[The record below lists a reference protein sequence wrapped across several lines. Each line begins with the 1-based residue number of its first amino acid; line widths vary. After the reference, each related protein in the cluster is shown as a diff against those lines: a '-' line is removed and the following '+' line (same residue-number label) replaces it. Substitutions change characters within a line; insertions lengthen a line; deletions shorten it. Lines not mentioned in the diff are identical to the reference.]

1 MRKTPPNID
10 KRQGLAAKFLQLK
23 WLLLITGIWL
33 SSMSAQAAP
42 WHTHEAIYQAV
53 SQFSQ
58 QELGSNV
65 RTGKL
70 DERSRYA
77 QCTSAL
83 LVTLPFNNQKTV
95 KVVCEKTHNS
105 SSWSLYLSVN
115 VQSTTKAWRLINAI
129 AEQSTITAKHV
140 SLVTYTGSHNNFM
153 GIETNPIG
161 QQVKRRLKVGHW
173 LSPADLSNLQR
184 LWRAAEDI
192 PQGQVVKLKHLTS
205 SEESVQTASPNA
217 VTNSDQLI
225 GRIAR
230 RYIKAG
236 KLLDKNDIEGQKLV
250 VISNQALPM
259 GRELIA
265 QDLTMAWV
273 PEHKLRQTE
282 FSQTDALVGWVTK
295 RHIATQ
301 IPLTKDMLRKAYLV
315 LKGSQVSLQINADNY
330 QISNDAEALSN
341 GSLGDK
347 IKVKL
352 IPSGTVKQGLVIA
365 KGQVE
370 LSR

>member
-1 MRKTPPNID
+1 MRKRPSIFD
-10 KRQGLAAKFLQLK
+10 KRQGLAAGPIQFK
-23 WLLLITGIWL
+23 WLLLMACLWLISL
-33 SSMSAQAAP
+33 SSQAAP
-42 WHTHEAIYQAV
+42 WHAHEAIYQAV

-58 QELGSNV
+58 QQLGSNAS
-65 RTGKL
+65 TKPL

-77 QCTSAL
+77 LCTTPL
-83 LVTLPFNNQKTV
+83 QVTLPFNNQKTV
-95 KVVCEKTHNS
+95 KVVCEKTHDKT
-105 SSWSLYLSVN
+105 SWSLYLSIN
-115 VQSTTKAWRLINAI
+115 VQTNIKAWRLVSPI
-129 AEQSTITAKHV
+129 AEQGTIAAKHIA
-140 SLVTYTGSHNNFM
+140 LVTYTGNQSNFM
-153 GIETNPIG
+153 GSETNPIG
-161 QQVKRRLKVGHW
+161 QQVKRRLNEGDW
-173 LSPADLSNLQR
+173 LSPDDMNNLQT

-192 PQGQVVKLKHLTS
+192 PQGQVVESKHLTS

-217 VTNSDQLI
+217 VTNSGQLI

-250 VISNQALPM
+250 VVSNQALPM

-265 QDLTMAWV
+265 QDLALAWV

>member
-77 QCTSAL
+77 LCTSAL

-115 VQSTTKAWRLINAI
+115 VQSTTKAWRLISAI

-173 LSPADLSNLQR
+173 LSPADLSNSATFVAR
-184 LWRAAEDI
+184 GRR
-192 PQGQVVKLKHLTS
+192 HS
-205 SEESVQTASPNA
+205 SRPES
-217 VTNSDQLI
+217 
-225 GRIAR
+225 
-230 RYIKAG
+230 
-236 KLLDKNDIEGQKLV
+236 
-250 VISNQALPM
+250 SN
-259 GRELIA
+259 
-265 QDLTMAWV
+265 
-273 PEHKLRQTE
+273 
-282 FSQTDALVGWVTK
+282 
-295 RHIATQ
+295 
-301 IPLTKDMLRKAYLV
+301 
-315 LKGSQVSLQINADNY
+315 
-330 QISNDAEALSN
+330 
-341 GSLGDK
+341 
-347 IKVKL
+347 
-352 IPSGTVKQGLVIA
+352 
-365 KGQVE
+365 
-370 LSR
+370 

>member
-1 MRKTPPNID
+1 MRKTLPNFD
-10 KRQGLAAKFLQLK
+10 KRQGLAAGFLQLK
-23 WLLLITGIWL
+23 WLLLIAGIWL
-33 SSMSAQAAP
+33 SSMGAQAAP

-53 SQFSQ
+53 NQFFQ
-58 QELGSNV
+58 QEIGSNV

-77 QCTSAL
+77 LCTSAL

-95 KVVCEKTHNS
+95 KVMCEKTHNN
-105 SSWSLYLSVN
+105 SSWSLYLSIN
-115 VQSTTKAWRLINAI
+115 VQTNTKAWRFISAI
-129 AEQSTITAKHV
+129 AEQGIITAEHV
-140 SLVTYTGSHNNFM
+140 SLVTYTGSDNKFM
-153 GIETNPIG
+153 GGETNPIG

-173 LSPADLSNLQR
+173 LSSADMISMQR

-192 PQGQVVKLKHLTS
+192 PQGQTVKLKHLTS
-205 SEESVQTASPNA
+205 SQESVQTASPNA

-225 GRIAR
+225 GQIAR

-250 VISNQALPM
+250 VTSNQALPT
-259 GRELIA
+259 GRELIV
-265 QDLTMAWV
+265 QDLAMAWV

-282 FSQTDALVGWVTK
+282 FSQIDTLVGWVTK

>member
-1 MRKTPPNID
+1 MRKTPPNFD
-10 KRQGLAAKFLQLK
+10 KRQRLAAGFLQLK
-23 WLLLITGIWL
+23 WLLLIAGIWL
-33 SSMSAQAAP
+33 ISVSTQAAP

-53 SQFSQ
+53 SQFSL
-58 QELGSNV
+58 QELGSSA
-65 RTGKL
+65 RTSQL

-77 QCTSAL
+77 LCTSPL

-105 SSWSLYLSVN
+105 SNWSLYLTVN
-115 VQSTTKAWRLINAI
+115 VQSNTKAWRLINAI
-129 AEQSTITAKHV
+129 AEQGTITAKNI
-140 SLVTYTGSHNNFM
+140 SFVTYTGSDNKFM
-153 GIETNPIG
+153 GSETDPIG

-173 LSPADLSNLQR
+173 LSSADMISMQR

-192 PQGQVVKLKHLTS
+192 PQGQTVKLKHLTS
-205 SEESVQTASPNA
+205 SQESVQTASPNA

-236 KLLDKNDIEGQKLV
+236 KLMDKNDIEGQKLV

-265 QDLTMAWV
+265 EDLTMAWV

-282 FSQTDALVGWVTK
+282 FSQKSALIGWVTK

-301 IPLTKDMLRKAYLV
+301 IPLTRNMLRKAYLV

-330 QISNDAEALSN
+330 QISNEAEALSN

-352 IPSGTVKQGLVIA
+352 MPSGLVKQGLVIG

-370 LSR
+370 LNR